1 MDMRR
6 FLLCGSWSAWSRV
19 ANPTQCCDAA
29 PPEIAVKRCPHSRL
43 LEVVTP
49 VSLEATYGFL
59 GLRPG
64 DRQVVRRAIGGV
76 KPHSGIGVEHPVT
89 PTLRIT
95 ELRLNCPPID
105 PPIDQLCGVV
115 LARWCDYRYASA
127 KKHLL
132 LPFRELLRCHRRAAL
147 QIDEKTC
154 GKVQQPR
161 SVNRSLVP

>member
-59 GLRPG
+59 GLRPE
-64 DRQVVRRAIGGV
+64 DRQVVRLAIGGV

-105 PPIDQLCGVV
+105 PPIDQLAGSYWPVGAITVTLAPRSTFCFHFANCCGVI
-115 LARWCDYRYASA
+115 AGP
-127 KKHLL
+127 
-132 LPFRELLRCHRRAAL
+132 PFRLTEKRAAKSNSP
-147 QIDEKTC
+147 D
-154 GKVQQPR
+154 R
-161 SVNRSLVP
+161 